1 MDLWIRLAA
10 VGTLVRVSRRAL
22 LYRRHPQGAS
32 RNTRRMLENALRVL
46 SKNASILA
54 EKDRASTL
62 QKGYRWLYRDYGFHL
77 LYKAV
82 KSRPRMPS
90 DALLFARAFVG
101 PLIRDRHLVWMVM
114 QDTVIRPAKKLLF
127 HNRSSS

>member
-1 MDLWIRLAA
+1 
-10 VGTLVRVSRRAL
+10 
-22 LYRRHPQGAS
+22 
-32 RNTRRMLENALRVL
+32 MLENALRVL